1 MGYHESFPL
10 ERWHGARREA
20 IDTLAAAH
28 VAMGEVE
35 GPGRPLEIGRPIAH
49 AYVLRVVAEFQAFSR
64 DLHDLA
70 AEKTVE
76 LSGAMPEHRPLL
88 TTATTEGRY
97 IDRGNADLRSLASD
111 FKRIGISGVSR
122 KIGALDG
129 HWEPAPGRR
138 GDRGY
143 YGDLIELRNCLA
155 HGNQSQLDRLRE
167 RGVPDTV
174 TWARKRLPG
183 LDRTASA
190 LDRVVWQHLTT
201 SFATDPW

>member
-122 KIGALDG
+122 KTGALNG
-129 HWEPAPGRR
+129 HWEPAPV
-138 GDRGY
+138 D
-143 YGDLIELRNCLA
+143 A
-155 HGNQSQLDRLRE
+155 A
-167 RGVPDTV
+167 TV
-174 TWARKRLPG
+174 AT
-183 LDRTASA
+183 TATSLSCA
-190 LDRVVWQHLTT
+190 TAWLT
-201 SFATDPW
+201 ATRASSTDCGKEASPTP